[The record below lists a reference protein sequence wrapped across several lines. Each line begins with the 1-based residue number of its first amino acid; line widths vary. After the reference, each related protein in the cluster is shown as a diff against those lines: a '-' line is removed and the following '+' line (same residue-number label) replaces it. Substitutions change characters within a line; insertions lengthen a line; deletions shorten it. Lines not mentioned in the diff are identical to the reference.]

1 MDEKKEEKKPEE
13 SKDKQPAKDTG
24 DRVQSE
30 ADKQIEQLNADTER
44 INKAIAENDNA
55 KARQQLGGTTEA
67 GAQSEKKKETDEE
80 YTARFEAGDASLSED
95 VV

>member
-44 INKAIAENDNA
+44 INKAIEASRKVGGLTDAGEAQIKKPEVSNEDYARNVLSGKENE
-55 KARQQLGGTTEA
+55 R
-67 GAQSEKKKETDEE
+67 KK
-80 YTARFEAGDASLSED
+80 
-95 VV
+95 